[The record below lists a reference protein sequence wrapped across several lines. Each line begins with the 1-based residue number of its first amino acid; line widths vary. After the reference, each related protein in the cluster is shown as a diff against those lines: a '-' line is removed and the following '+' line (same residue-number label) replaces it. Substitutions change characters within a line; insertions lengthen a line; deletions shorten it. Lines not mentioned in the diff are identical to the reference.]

1 MKLIHHFWNCLDTV
15 LDGFS
20 SRLCYGCKKA
30 YSDKEN
36 KFYCEE
42 CFSQLELS
50 YEDSIKNLAFKL
62 TELEEF
68 FGGEVIHYPRVHFIS
83 EYGELTKSL
92 MREFKYRKPHYKKL
106 WLSLIE
112 SFVLKNK
119 DSLFSG
125 LEPEQ
130 IKLYDLE
137 TLKESELK
145 IYLAAVPM
153 YKTQLKKR
161 GFNQAELLA
170 KNMQEVIN
178 GLNDFVY
185 QTSEGLKKIKTLEF
199 EFLPDLITRVKDTE
213 KLYDKNKLER
223 LEILKDAF
231 QLNPSYKLEENS
243 LLLVID
249 DITTTGASFM
259 SIYKSFL
266 KTDLKSDLIF
276 LASCGKN

>member
-30 YSDKEN
+30 YSEKAN

-42 CFSQLELS
+42 CFNQLELS
-50 YEDSIKNLAFKL
+50 YEDSVKNLAFKL

-68 FGGEVIHYPRVHFIS
+68 FGGDVIHYPRVHFVS

-92 MREFKYRKPHYKKL
+92 MREFKYRKPHFKKF

-112 SFVLKNK
+112 SFLSENKNYI
-119 DSLFSG
+119 FSG

-137 TLKESELK
+137 SLDETELK
-145 IYLAAVPM
+145 LYLAAVPM
-153 YKTQLKKR
+153 HKSQLKKR
-161 GFNQAELLA
+161 GFNQADLLA
-170 KNMQEVIN
+170 Q
-178 GLNDFVY
+178 GLEEKLASSGGFIY
-185 QTSEGLKKIKTLEF
+185 QTSEGLKKITRVNLEY
-199 EFLPDLITRVKDTE
+199 LPDLFFRVKDTE
-213 KLYDKNKLER
+213 KLFDKNRIER
-223 LEILKDAF
+223 LEILKESF
-231 QLNPSYKLEENS
+231 SLNMDIKLEQDS
-243 LLLVID
+243 LLLLID

-259 SIYKSFL
+259 SIYKTLLSL
-266 KTDLKSDLIF
+266 DTKPDMIF

>member
-42 CFSQLELS
+42 CFDQLELS
-50 YEDSIKNLAFKL
+50 YEDSVKNLAFKL

-68 FGGEVIHYPRVHFIS
+68 FGGEVIHYPRVHFVS

-112 SFVLKNK
+112 SFVYKNK
-119 DSLFSG
+119 DSIFSG

-137 TLKESELK
+137 TLDQAELK
-145 IYLAAVPM
+145 IYLTAVPM
-153 YKTQLKKR
+153 HKSQLKNR
-161 GFNQAELLA
+161 GFNQAELIA
-170 KNMQEVIN
+170 Q
-178 GLNDFVY
+178 GLQDQLLSLEGFIY
-185 QTSEGLKKIKTLEF
+185 QTSEGLKKINILEL
-199 EFLPDLITRVKDTE
+199 EYLPELILRTKNTE

-231 QLNPSYKLEENS
+231 QLNPSYQLEENS

-259 SIYKSFL
+259 SIYKILVEAGAMPDLLFL
-266 KTDLKSDLIF
+266 S
-276 LASCGKN
+276 SCGKN